1 MIWVLCL
8 HILVFVGGDVY
19 VGGRGDRIR
28 GSDEP
33 QLVSYRVLEGVTE
46 PFEALRPDGDIP
58 TWKLMKA
65 AADNK
70 AAVRMAHPPCRSTD
84 KYSRTPTSS
93 ERCLVRSA
101 TMVLLMLL
109 LLPFLIHW
117 GTLTSLHSA
126 LYSLLSL
133 SAAPSSVPQYEQVTQ
148 RPGLLAEG

>member
-1 MIWVLCL
+1 MLWVLCL

-70 AAVRMAHPPCRSTD
+70 AAVRMALPALQEYGQILKNPYIFGEMPSEERYDGTADAATTTSPHPLGHTNFTPLRS
-84 KYSRTPTSS
+84 
-93 ERCLVRSA
+93 L
-101 TMVLLMLL
+101 
-109 LLPFLIHW
+109 
-117 GTLTSLHSA
+117 LTSLPLCCA
-126 LYSLLSL
+126 L
-133 SAAPSSVPQYEQVTQ
+133 
-148 RPGLLAEG
+148 